1 MASLHS
7 TLTDGGEPGPP
18 HVVRFRWKP
27 ELDGELR
34 AGRETFKRIDS
45 ARRWLRDFEEARES
59 GGWPGVREFVLAWR
73 ARDTEPDQEPKEPT
87 LADFMEDW
95 LRRDAVPNLAPNT
108 MGSYLPAY
116 NNHIRALP
124 VDPND
129 PDGQVFGE
137 LPLREFAEP
146 HIHNEFRESL
156 RLTGRSKP
164 NQDAAKKVLSSAL
177 SWGVESRAYRRWLP
191 TNGAKLVTGRRR
203 RSNRARPNTRADVR
217 LPRSRVFNAFD
228 YELVRAELVART
240 DQRTWEPHRDAAM
253 LDLQFGCGCR
263 PEEAR
268 GARWWQV
275 LWPTEKCPA
284 CYACA
289 RLSPPARSTTARPS
303 ARCATRSCS
312 A

>member
-34 AGRETFKRIDS
+34 AGRETFKRVDS
-45 ARRWLRDFEEARES
+45 ARRWLRDFEEAREA

-73 ARDTEPDQEPKEPT
+73 ARDTEPDQEPREPS
-87 LADFMEDW
+87 LAEFMEDW

-108 MGSYLPAY
+108 IGSYLPAY

-156 RLTGRSKP
+156 RLSGRSKS
-164 NQDAAKKVLSSAL
+164 NQDAAK
-177 SWGVESRAYRRWLP
+177 
-191 TNGAKLVTGRRR
+191 
-203 RSNRARPNTRADVR
+203 
-217 LPRSRVFNAFD
+217 
-228 YELVRAELVART
+228 
-240 DQRTWEPHRDAAM
+240 
-253 LDLQFGCGCR
+253 
-263 PEEAR
+263 
-268 GARWWQV
+268 
-275 LWPTEKCPA
+275 
-284 CYACA
+284 
-289 RLSPPARSTTARPS
+289 
-303 ARCATRSCS
+303 RC
-312 A
+312 